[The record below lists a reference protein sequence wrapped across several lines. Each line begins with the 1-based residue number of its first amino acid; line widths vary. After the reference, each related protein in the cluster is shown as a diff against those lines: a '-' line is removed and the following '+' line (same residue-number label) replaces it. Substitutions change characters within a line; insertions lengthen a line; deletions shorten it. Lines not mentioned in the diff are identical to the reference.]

1 MNPRD
6 SGAVTVYAHPAGAY
20 VMEGAPASSPP
31 PPSGGDAGLEGD
43 ELHAAPN
50 ETARDK
56 EESARTEFRIAS
68 IVTYKWR
75 LCDVALT
82 QTPAM
87 LPAP

>member
-1 MNPRD
+1 
-6 SGAVTVYAHPAGAY
+6 
-20 VMEGAPASSPP
+20 
-31 PPSGGDAGLEGD
+31 LEGD